1 MLERSRE
8 ELKKSE
14 SEKTEEFT
22 EIAKFIPFYPNLTD
36 PNFAYNLAR
45 KKEFHDYTLT
55 SDSTQLPG
63 LFRQQVIIQRFLA
76 PETLYNELLIFHR
89 VGAGK
94 TATAL
99 AVGEAWK
106 TQDRE
111 TNLCAKARETINNR
125 VVISDYLE
133 MPSQCPLIIVRKVDR
148 FKKIFED
155 ELRMRFPEYR
165 SPTAT
170 FNRNYQIE
178 SYTTAGKKHPRDYS
192 NRVII
197 IDEAHNL
204 QPQNKKEKKTE
215 KYETLL
221 TKLRLGN
228 NSKKILLTGTP
239 IPDHAS
245 QIIPL
250 MNLILPQPIPVLTDT
265 HFDKIYFD
273 KNRVF
278 IPKSTTGEAQYDL
291 TQKFKGRVSYFRSI
305 IPSIHREDQGRKD
318 VPIII
323 DVRPPEEKA
332 TMITI
337 GTTVPVV
344 CDVMSS
350 NQYETAQPL
359 FLKARGEGINDHFS
373 HEARRAAT
381 MVFPKS
387 VEGKNIQAEN
397 KHIQNQIKAMGD
409 LETLKNFS
417 TTFYSILQDI
427 KEYSKAP
434 FFIYLDYVNGAG
446 GQINFGYVLQHFL
459 KYIEWG
465 IKSKTRKYAILGLQ
479 REVSA
484 GSTWMRKAKQRPN
497 LDFDIPSGPRFE
509 SSTEAE
515 IRSQLILNKF
525 NAPSNI
531 HGDDIHV
538 LIGGQKSG
546 EGITIKNVTRI
557 HLIPYWNF
565 SQSQQAVGRTI
576 RPTSHDALI
585 QERICQLLTNH
596 FNMDAVTL
604 RFHHLLGLTRE
615 FTLEFPREEEGKHQA
630 DSMVDREDW
639 VDRVD
644 RVDGLHVKGRV
655 GNVLSVVWTDTI
667 KVSVFHHVAVGSPQL
682 SYSEDY
688 RMTQDVHVF
697 NTATKKYAETDQVL
711 RFLKEISFDC
721 PLTYP
726 KNIVKGET
734 NYQCLTFPE
743 DKVKKD
749 HQVWDYSIPPDQL
762 QYDTYDLY
770 YTDPGAIVTKIIAAF
785 RSNSIM
791 SFQQILETIGSRPDP
806 LLGALQSLIGQ
817 NYQIPNRFGFLCC
830 LREDRDM
837 YFLVELRNAF
847 REDQKYEHAI
857 YSALPLATY
866 QTSLQ
871 SLNALQMMIRDDS
884 SGTLAEFYN
893 NPLDE
898 QEQTYHNLSC
908 NTQIRLLEEF
918 YKNKNQM
925 NIPFF
930 INNLLAKHF
939 YEMNDKIVVHVMF
952 PRFHK
957 EVGSGYKTT
966 LKYTGEMRVFAPPGR
981 NRQEVWRDAFPAEE
995 AKYLLEVV
1003 KHDKNKMLYE
1013 VIHPAPV
1020 LPDEEED
1027 EEEEDEEEEDEEEED
1042 EEEEDEILVDE
1053 KDLEDFEDEL
1063 YALMTT

>member
-1 MLERSRE
+1 
-8 ELKKSE
+8 
-14 SEKTEEFT
+14 
-22 EIAKFIPFYPNLTD
+22 
-36 PNFAYNLAR
+36 
-45 KKEFHDYTLT
+45 
-55 SDSTQLPG
+55 
-63 LFRQQVIIQRFLA
+63 
-76 PETLYNELLIFHR
+76 
-89 VGAGK
+89 
-94 TATAL
+94 
-99 AVGEAWK
+99 
-106 TQDRE
+106 
-111 TNLCAKARETINNR
+111 
-125 VVISDYLE
+125 
-133 MPSQCPLIIVRKVDR
+133 
-148 FKKIFED
+148 
-155 ELRMRFPEYR
+155 
-165 SPTAT
+165 
-170 FNRNYQIE
+170 
-178 SYTTAGKKHPRDYS
+178 
-192 NRVII
+192 
-197 IDEAHNL
+197 
-204 QPQNKKEKKTE
+204 
-215 KYETLL
+215 
-221 TKLRLGN
+221 
-228 NSKKILLTGTP
+228 
-239 IPDHAS
+239 
-245 QIIPL
+245 
-250 MNLILPQPIPVLTDT
+250 
-265 HFDKIYFD
+265 
-273 KNRVF
+273 
-278 IPKSTTGEAQYDL
+278 
-291 TQKFKGRVSYFRSI
+291 
-305 IPSIHREDQGRKD
+305 
-318 VPIII
+318 
-323 DVRPPEEKA
+323 
-332 TMITI
+332 MITI

-565 SQSQQAVGRTI
+565 SQSQQAIGRTI

-615 FTLEFPREEEGKHQA
+615 FTLEFLREEEGKHQA

-908 NTQIRLLEEF
+908 NSQIRLLEEF

-1042 EEEEDEILVDE
+1042 EEEEDESLVDEEEEDEEEEDEEEEDEEEEDEEEEDEEEEDEILVDE